1 MTGPNGLFTL
11 VKKILKDL
19 SSIKELG
26 VSADEDPQYDLL
38 DCLKKIESQLN
49 YLSEAR
55 DHLARPDPNTLAPS
69 KIGPYEV
76 THRRVRREE
85 RMRHEA
91 EEREAQL
98 EARKKEQAE
107 EAERLKHLEIFR
119 GRRDQYRS
127 QKKQFKPKKQK
138 VEKLDPETKDQKEYL
153 DPVIFAGLQDYLKQQ
168 ELEDPER
175 FEKSGQEDA
184 AEDLPR

>member
-1 MTGPNGLFTL
+1 LTGPNGLFTL

-19 SSIKELG
+19 SSIRELG
-26 VSADEDPQYDLL
+26 VAADEDPQYDLL

-55 DHLARPDPNTLAPS
+55 DHLARTMGPA
-69 KIGPYEV
+69 KIGQYEV
-76 THRRVRREE
+76 KHRKERRDE

-91 EEREAQL
+91 DEREAWQ

-107 EAERLKHLEIFR
+107 EAELQKNIELFK

-175 FEKSGQEDA
+175 IDRSGQDDGDTE
-184 AEDLPR
+184 LPR

>member
-1 MTGPNGLFTL
+1 M
-11 VKKILKDL
+11 KKILKDL

-55 DHLARPDPNTLAPS
+55 DHLARPDPNTAAPRQS
-69 KIGPYEV
+69 QTIGQCEV
-76 THRRVRREE
+76 THRRERREE

-107 EAERLKHLEIFR
+107 EAERLKHHEIFR

-175 FEKSGQEDA
+175 FDKSGQEDG